1 MFDNLQFTM
10 YIIDRETFLH
20 NLHLQRGV
28 WKECSVCTFFLILR
42 KNRKNK
48 CAYMH
53 LLTTRSIKSILIPL
67 FELLKCFASL
77 LYKQCT
83 VQTRASG
90 ISSNLRS
97 AGLPNWTGSTLSKG
111 TNNKR
116 GRPNF
121 HCHGSTSSS
130 LCTFSHS
137 MPSFMLFSFS
147 SRKLSWS
154 HSLFFCTIAVMCRR
168 GKGIFWHNSW

>member
-48 CAYMH
+48 CGYMH
-53 LLTTRSIKSILIPL
+53 RLTTRSIKSILIPL

-97 AGLPNWTGSTLSKG
+97 AGLPNWTGSTFL
-111 TNNKR
+111 R
-116 GRPNF
+116 GQTINAAGQVF
-121 HCHGSTSSS
+121 HCHGSPSSS
-130 LCTFSHS
+130 SFCVLLPFSAFV
-137 MPSFMLFSFS
+137 PSCLYSLLR
-147 SRKLSWS
+147 SRFVLSWS
-154 HSLFFCTIAVMCRR
+154 HFMF
-168 GKGIFWHNSW
+168 

>member
-10 YIIDRETFLH
+10 YIIDRETFLY

-48 CAYMH
+48 CGYMH
-53 LLTTRSIKSILIPL
+53 RLTTRSIKSILIPL

-97 AGLPNWTGSTLSKG
+97 AGLPNWTGSTLFTG

-116 GRPNF
+116 GRP
-121 HCHGSTSSS
+121 SIS
-130 LCTFSHS
+130 
-137 MPSFMLFSFS
+137 
-147 SRKLSWS
+147 LSWIDFVLVMYLLPFDAFL
-154 HSLFFCTIAVMCRR
+154 HAVF
-168 GKGIFWHNSW
+168 I

>member
-28 WKECSVCTFFLILR
+28 WRECSVCTFFLILR

-48 CAYMH
+48 CGYMH
-53 LLTTRSIKSILIPL
+53 RLTTRSIKSILIPL

-116 GRPNF
+116 GRPNI
-121 HCHGSTSSS
+121 S
-130 LCTFSHS
+130 
-137 MPSFMLFSFS
+137 
-147 SRKLSWS
+147 LSWIDFVLVMYLLPFDAFL
-154 HSLFFCTIAVMCRR
+154 HAVF
-168 GKGIFWHNSW
+168 I